1 MFTSFAENETT
12 GSFVGDI
19 FAPCRRSRYVNFAIL
34 PTVPPNDAHAVKKLN
49 KFMRVRI
56 QAESC
61 DTRAFAITRI
71 LPVACKT
78 NYVCFTNLSTYGPS
92 T

>member
-1 MFTSFAENETT
+1 MFTLFAENETT

-34 PTVPPNDAHAVKKLN
+34 LTVPPNDAHAVKKLN
-49 KFMRVRI
+49 MRVRI

-61 DTRAFAITRI
+61 DTRAFALTRI
-71 LPVACKT
+71 LPVRACKT
-78 NYVCFTNLSTYGPS
+78 NYACFTKLSTYGPS